1 MPIINYNKSELRN
14 IAKIL
19 LTNIDERILCF
30 KGEMGAGKTTTIK
43 HLLKELKVVDQGNS
57 PTFGIVNEYHNENG
71 EIIAYHFDCYRLNSE
86 EEAFDLGIEEYLYS
100 GKYVFIEWPDVIAN
114 LLPTVRSIIK
124 LSFIDENTRS
134 IEY

>member
-1 MPIINYNKSELRN
+1 MPKINFNKSELPN
-14 IAKIL
+14 IAKKVLMDI
-19 LTNIDERILCF
+19 NDNVLCF

-43 HLLKELKVVDQGNS
+43 HLLKELEVVDQGNS
-57 PTFGIVNEYHNENG
+57 PTFGIVNEYHNKNG